1 MSAHPFEEELQRI
14 GREHSDLLRRHGD
27 VPAAVRWS
35 DRSTQDRRL
44 SVLAEVG
51 DLRGA
56 KVLDFGCGTARL
68 LEILR
73 ARFAYVG
80 EYVGYD
86 LSEAMV
92 AAAGAKFPDARF
104 ERRDILAE
112 GVPEDFDYVLVSGTF
127 NARIGDNWGLVTA
140 LVRRLFERTRVALAF
155 NLISAYVEYMDPGL
169 WYVNPERV
177 FRFCKEE
184 ISPCVALRHDYLLKD
199 GVLPYEFTTYVRRA
213 NVKRVKLATV
223 VESQHPTTNV

>member
-1 MSAHPFEEELQRI
+1 MSAHPYEEELQRI
-14 GREHSDLLRRHGD
+14 GREHSDLLRQHGD

-44 SVLAEVG
+44 SVLAEAG
-51 DLRGA
+51 DLRQA

-73 ARFAYVG
+73 ERFAYAG

-92 AAAGAKFPDARF
+92 DAARAKFPDARF
-104 ERRDILAE
+104 ELRDILAA
-112 GVPEDFDYVLVSGTF
+112 GIPEDFDYVLVSGTF
-127 NARIGDNWGLVTA
+127 NERIADNWGLMTM
-140 LVRRLFERTRVALAF
+140 LLPRLFERARVALAF

-169 WYVNPERV
+169 WYVDPARV

-184 ISPCVALRHDYLLKD
+184 LSPCVTLRHDYLLKD
-199 GVLPYEFTTYVRRA
+199 GVLPYEFAIYVRRA
-213 NVKRVKLATV
+213 DVKRVKLAAAERT
-223 VESQHPTTNV
+223 